1 MLQGIDPILGPEL
14 LSTLRSMGHGD
25 ELAIVDGNYPAE
37 NHAQRLVRA
46 DGLRLVPVLE
56 AVLSVLPLDAD
67 VAQPAIRTRNVNA
80 PETLDPIHIEIEV
93 ALQKHLSADQIETA
107 HGATFYD
114 RVKQCHTI
122 VATSEQSLFANV
134 ILRKGVVSPPTDL
147 QCDST
152 FSRSRKM

>member
-1 MLQGIDPILGPEL
+1 MLKGIDPILGPEL
-14 LSTLRSMGHGD
+14 LSILRSMGHGD

-46 DGLRLVPVLE
+46 DGLRLVPVLK
-56 AVLSVLPLDAD
+56 AVLSVIPLDAD

-80 PETLDPIHIEIEV
+80 PETPDPIYIEIEV
-93 ALQKHLSADQIETA
+93 ALQKHLGADQIETA

-134 ILRKGVVSPPTDL
+134 ILRKGVVPPPTDL
-147 QCDST
+147 RCDPT

>member
-1 MLQGIDPILGPEL
+1 MLKGIDPILGPEL

-46 DGLRLVPVLE
+46 DGLRLVPVLK

-80 PETLDPIHIEIEV
+80 PETPDPIYIEIEV
-93 ALQKHLSADQIETA
+93 ALQKHLGADQIETA

-134 ILRKGVVSPPTDL
+134 ILRKGVVPPPTDL
-147 QCDST
+147 RCDPT
-152 FSRSRKM
+152 F

>member
-1 MLQGIDPILGPEL
+1 MLKGIDPILCPEL
-14 LSTLRSMGHGD
+14 LSTFRSMGHGD

-46 DGLRLVPVLE
+46 DGLRLVPVLK

-80 PETLDPIHIEIEV
+80 PETPDPIYIEIEV
-93 ALQKHLSADQIETA
+93 ALQKHLGADQIETA

-134 ILRKGVVSPPTDL
+134 ILRKGVVPPPTDL
-147 QCDST
+147 RCDPT